1 MGWTAVT
8 GAAALGGLPTGA
20 SAQDADRAYL
30 ELRRYL
36 FPEEGK
42 KKAFA
47 AFLKDAAI
55 PAANRLGVA
64 PVGVFEAE
72 TEPEHLYVL
81 LPHATIGSFAQLT
94 EKLLADTAFR
104 SQGAAVLD
112 APASDPAFTR
122 VEISLFVAFRGMP
135 RLETPASG
143 PDRVFQLR
151 IYESPSVK
159 TGQKKIEMFDV
170 KEIEIFRKT
179 GLNPV
184 FFGEALAG
192 TKIPNLT
199 YMLGFATAEA
209 MEAAWDRFKVD
220 PEWLELR
227 AKPEYEDKKILSGI
241 TNVVLKPVDGSQI

>member
-1 MGWTAVT
+1 MNRRTFIGWTALT
-8 GAAALGGLPTGA
+8 GAAALGGLPAGA
-20 SAQDADRAYL
+20 SAQGADRAYF

-36 FPEEGK
+36 FDGAEK
-42 KKAFA
+42 KQAFA

-55 PAANRLGVA
+55 PALHRLGVA

-72 TEPEHLYVL
+72 AEPDHLYVL
-81 LPHATIGSFAQLT
+81 LPHAAIGSFAMLT
-94 EKLLADTAFR
+94 EKLLEDETFL

-112 APASDPAFTR
+112 APASDPAYTR

-135 RLETPASG
+135 RLEAPATG

-199 YMLGFATAEA
+199 YMLGFDTAEA
-209 MEAAWDRFKVD
+209 MEAAW
-220 PEWLELR
+220 E
-227 AKPEYEDKKILSGI
+227 
-241 TNVVLKPVDGSQI
+241 